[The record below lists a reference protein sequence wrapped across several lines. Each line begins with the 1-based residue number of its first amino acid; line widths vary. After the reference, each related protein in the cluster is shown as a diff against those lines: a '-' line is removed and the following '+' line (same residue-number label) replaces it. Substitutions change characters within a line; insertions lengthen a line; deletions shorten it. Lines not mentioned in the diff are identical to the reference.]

1 MPSVPIIRD
10 VKWKSPWY
18 VNPLTSRTTVSP
30 SCSNFSVLL
39 TLIFLEL
46 ISNTNTLGADLKLTG
61 CIIAEK
67 QWGHFSWVSCSKDPS
82 HLQVDFGVSSFSYNT
97 SSILSSMYG
106 SEYSQL
112 VHSGLGGVGHCFAWH
127 VRVNLSF
134 YFSFKI
140 EVLVHSGLCGM

>member
-18 VNPLTSRTTVSP
+18 INPLTSRTTVSP

-46 ISNTNTLGADLKLTG
+46 ISNTNTLGADLKLIG

-67 QWGHFSWVSCSKDPS
+67 QWGHFSWVSCFKDPSHLQVDFGVSSCKWLGSLKHETHEKCPHCFKDPS

-97 SSILSSMYG
+97 SSSKWL
-106 SEYSQL
+106 
-112 VHSGLGGVGHCFAWH
+112 
-127 VRVNLSF
+127 
-134 YFSFKI
+134 
-140 EVLVHSGLCGM
+140 

>member
-18 VNPLTSRTTVSP
+18 NNPLTSRTTVSP
-30 SCSNFSVLL
+30 SCSNFSVFL
-39 TLIFLEL
+39 TLMFVAL
-46 ISNTNTLGADLKLTG
+46 ISNTNTIGTHLKLIG

-67 QWGHFSWVSCSKDPS
+67 QWGHFSWVSCFKDPS

-97 SSILSSMYG
+97 NSSLSLTYG

-112 VHSGLGGVGHCFAWH
+112 VHSGLEMATQ
-127 VRVNLSF
+127 S
-134 YFSFKI
+134 
-140 EVLVHSGLCGM
+140 